1 MTEPSPLEIGFD
13 RPGPASLRAAF
24 FTVWFVDLVATILF
38 FTVPYAY
45 ELNPMTVF
53 LYDLLGIVGVVF
65 AALVYAGFVIG
76 IGHVL
81 SRPFDVGFVLTVV
94 VLYTLFASNNVVLL
108 ISREPLL
115 APIVP

>member
-1 MTEPSPLEIGFD
+1 MTEPSPLEFGFD

-24 FTVWFVDLVATILF
+24 FGVWFVDLIATILF

-53 LYDLLGIVGVVF
+53 LYDLVGIVGVVV
-65 AALVYAGFVIG
+65 AALIYAGFVIG

-81 SRPFDVGFVLTVV
+81 SKPFDVGFVLSAV

-108 ISREPLL
+108 VFREPLL
-115 APIVP
+115 APVVP